1 MPWLIS
7 LNKCCLIINLKLVEH
22 FAITVPITLLDKR
35 YILIFVKKQSMKNTG
50 FTTTALNVP
59 FSKKDPHNS
68 LQMPLYESVAFE
80 FDSAEQIE
88 ANFKG
93 EYVAHVYSRASSPT
107 VEYFETKLKTLTK
120 SSGVVAVSSGMAAIS
135 NTILAITKAG
145 DNIISGSQLF
155 GHTLA
160 LFKSTLAEFGLETR
174 FSDLKSKAEIEGLV
188 DTKTRAIYF
197 ETVTNP
203 QLEIADIEILSE
215 VAKEHNLLLI
225 ADSTITPPN
234 VFRAAKFGVNLEVIS
249 TTKYI
254 SGGATSFGGAIIDH
268 GNYDWSHNPNL
279 SKYTEK
285 FGRNAFMAKIRK
297 NIYRNTGGA
306 MAPQT
311 AKFQIQ
317 GLDILELRV
326 EKCYANC
333 MDLSTFFKTHSKIKS
348 IDYPGLQSDSNF
360 EFAKKYFN
368 GVPGTILSFDL
379 ESKEACYTF
388 MNKLKTIRRATNLN
402 DNKSLIIHPHSTI
415 YAEFSNDERDKAN
428 IRDTMMRLSVG
439 IENIA
444 DLIQDIEQALL

>member
-1 MPWLIS
+1 M
-7 LNKCCLIINLKLVEH
+7 
-22 FAITVPITLLDKR
+22 
-35 YILIFVKKQSMKNTG
+35 KKTG

-93 EYVAHVYSRASSPT
+93 EYIAHVYSRSTSPT
-107 VEYFETKLKTLTK
+107 VEYFELKLKSLTE
-120 SSGVVAVSSGMAAIS
+120 SNGVIAVSSGMAAIT
-135 NTILAITKAG
+135 NTIFAITKAG
-145 DNIISGSQLF
+145 ENIVSSNQLF

-160 LFKSTLAEFGLETR
+160 LFKQTFAEFGLETR
-174 FSDLKSKAEIEGLV
+174 FSNLKSEKEIDGLI
-188 DTKTRAIYF
+188 DEKTRAIYF

-203 QLEIADIEILSE
+203 QLEIVDIEML
-215 VAKEHNLLLI
+215 AKIAKKHNLLLI

-234 VFRAAKFGVNLEVIS
+234 VFRAANFGVNIEVIS

-268 GNYDWSHNPNL
+268 GNYDWELNHNFSN
-279 SKYTEK
+279 YTEK
-285 FGRNAFMAKIRK
+285 FSNNAFVAKVRK
-297 NIYRNTGGA
+297 NIFRNTGSS

-326 EKCYANC
+326 DTCYKNC
-333 MDLSTFFKTHSKIKS
+333 MDLGVFFDTHKKVMAVG
-348 IDYPGLQSDSNF
+348 YPGLKSDANYNL
-360 EFAKKYFN
+360 AKRFFN
-368 GVPGTILSFDL
+368 GVPGTIMTFDL
-379 ESKEACYTF
+379 ESKEACFEF
-388 MNKLKTIRRATNLN
+388 MNKLCIIRRATNLN

-415 YAEFSNDERDKAN
+415 YAEFSEKERADAG
-428 IRDTMMRLSVG
+428 IRNTMMRLSVG
-439 IENIA
+439 IENIK
-444 DLIQDIEQALL
+444 DLIEDIEQALE